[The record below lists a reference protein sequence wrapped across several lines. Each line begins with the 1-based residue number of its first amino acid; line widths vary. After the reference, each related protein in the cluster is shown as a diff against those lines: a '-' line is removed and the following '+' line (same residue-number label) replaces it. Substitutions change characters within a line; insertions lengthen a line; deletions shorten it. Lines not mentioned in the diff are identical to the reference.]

1 MYMYMYTLKA
11 LQWWRGGGGGGGNGH
26 TVT

>member
-1 MYMYMYTLKA
+1 MYTLKA